1 MMDNAGVSVS
11 PDEIK
16 RALRQAFALNEYL
29 LRQAWGSLYIVLA
42 LSMFLSIFGLSI
54 VEALG
59 AVNLSGVLVVDVT
72 ASGSGL
78 IVILWAFKR
87 VRNTAEITHP
97 DDQAWARLLG
107 YRFLVPIW
115 LASNAGSILTVALA
129 REFVPLVYLL
139 IHLGIAVYLYYALR
153 LSFSGKI
160 PSEAVVAIGSLSVAS
175 VASLAL
181 LSAVASPGPY
191 ALLWGATT
199 AVWIFSGVYAR
210 TRPIPEFEEE
220 RTGLE

>member
-1 MMDNAGVSVS
+1 MDNAGVSVS

-115 LASNAGSILTVALA
+115 LASNAGSI
-129 REFVPLVYLL
+129 
-139 IHLGIAVYLYYALR
+139 
-153 LSFSGKI
+153 
-160 PSEAVVAIGSLSVAS
+160 
-175 VASLAL
+175 
-181 LSAVASPGPY
+181 
-191 ALLWGATT
+191 
-199 AVWIFSGVYAR
+199 
-210 TRPIPEFEEE
+210 
-220 RTGLE
+220 